1 MAPNLTVIS
10 HLSHHCNTWAKYIA
24 KYVCMYLSYTYR
36 QNIYVCK
43 IKTMSFYY
51 ILLQNW
57 THLVIDKISAVI
69 FVTEMQIISCI
80 RILQNDL
87 LQSILPLLSLDLYI
101 TSSSW
106 HLALFN
112 HALYWIFLSFEEVI
126 YSHSTNEKVYVSLQ
140 RFISNTGQD
149 VTQIHHTGVPLGPQ

>member
-43 IKTMSFYY
+43 IKTMSF
-51 ILLQNW
+51 LLYFASKLDSFSYRQ
-57 THLVIDKISAVI
+57 AVI